1 MWTGYCQN
9 IRHFSA
15 PSPTIFKCPF
25 GDLKKKKNM
34 MLYAALHEGFEVQLN
49 LAVQALALYRHLSI
63 FLANM
68 YFT

>member
-1 MWTGYCQN
+1 
-9 IRHFSA
+9 
-15 PSPTIFKCPF
+15 
-25 GDLKKKKNM
+25 M

-49 LAVQALALYRHLSI
+49 LAVQALALYRHLII